1 MKRILF
7 ILSISLFIIS
17 CKKESNIGFL
27 IQGNIDNAQNN
38 TLVKLIRTENR
49 QELILDSTRINGN
62 TFQLKGNVDGP
73 DMYFLTIGGVQGS
86 IPIIVENET
95 IDLTVYADSVF
106 ASTIIGGK
114 ENVYFDEYQSFVRTL
129 SNRNNKLTAD
139 FQAAQQQQDAA
150 KISELRA
157 AYESLMNENNAY
169 ELGFMSENPDAT
181 LSALIL
187 EGNLNGN
194 KYTFNKIK
202 DIYSNF
208 SDSVKDTRAAKTISD
223 FITKNQKLAI
233 GAPAPEFSGPTPNG
247 ETIAL
252 KDIKG
257 KVTII
262 DFWAAWCGPCRR
274 ENPNVVKVY
283 EKYHDKGLEIIGVS
297 LDGNPKQKGAKD
309 AWLDAIEKDN
319 LTWYHVSNLQY
330 FNDPIAKQFNIS
342 SIPAT
347 FIIDEEGLIVAKNL
361 RGQALEDKIEE
372 LLN

>member
-247 ETIAL
+247 EKIAL